1 MTDRVDMQL
10 GERRRICLCVTSC
23 NKAAFEITSARYAL
37 RIGSE
42 TDASGECEIEQK
54 SDSEVVL
61 SVVIQ
66 PQRKGATYTL
76 DFTYEIPP
84 EILITSVRVRV
95 S

>member
-1 MTDRVDMQL
+1 MFVKTL
-10 GERRRICLCVTSC
+10 YNGRRAFYLYR
-23 NKAAFEITSARYAL
+23 NKTIPL
-37 RIGSE
+37 LDGLK
-42 TDASGECEIEQK
+42 IEQK

-84 EILITSVRVRV
+84 EILITRVRVRV